1 VGRLIINNAI
11 TVNGTF
17 EAPVPAPDGW
27 WLILDPDSQQASL
40 EGYAG
45 LAAKGPNRQSDPIPS
60 QLLASYARKVGSQA
74 PSRSS
79 TRLFG
84 PRARSAWAVT
94 LSDPRGDRERFGHDA
109 P

>member
-60 QLLASYARKVGSQA
+60 QLLASYARRSVAKRHHAPQRGSSGQ
-74 PSRSS
+74 
-79 TRLFG
+79 G
-84 PRARSAWAVT
+84 PR
-94 LSDPRGDRERFGHDA
+94 E
-109 P
+109 